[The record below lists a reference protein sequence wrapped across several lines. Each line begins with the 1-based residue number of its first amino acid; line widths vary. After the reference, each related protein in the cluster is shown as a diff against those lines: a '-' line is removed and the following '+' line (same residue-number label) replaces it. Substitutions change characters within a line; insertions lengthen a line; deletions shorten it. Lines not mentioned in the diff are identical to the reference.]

1 MKKLNCKTAV
11 AIMLSILTIVQI
23 VFMAPKNPAKDA
35 VSDNLVMDTD
45 GKETGDGADND
56 EVSKVQ
62 LNVVYR
68 SNVKANATV
77 DKFENS
83 IENNDYSDKIV
94 SYTCEELPIYSLPDV
109 KSDKTGIMYSG
120 SEAKLL
126 EKGAEWSKISS
137 GKVTGYVRNVEV
149 LFGAEAEIIAS
160 SIGNKVAEVTAESL
174 SVYTDADDKSAV
186 ISTLHK
192 GAKIEAYEECEG
204 YVFIICDNGY
214 GYIKVD
220 GVDISYGL
228 KEAMTIAEIEA
239 IEAKK
244 REEAAK
250 LAAQQAA
257 AQAEANKQQALQNQ
271 VTQGTVTRAPYT
283 ASAEDIHLLAAI
295 IYWESG
301 WEPAHGQLAVANVV
315 LNRVYSP
322 RFKQN
327 NIPDVIYAPGQFTG
341 VLENGKISARFQ
353 EVLNKS
359 NEELNVRGC
368 YDAALRAL
376 AGENNIGDMLFFISV
391 RKANYSRYT
400 GYTIINNHCFY
411 VY

>member
-160 SIGNKVAEVTAESL
+160 SIGN
-174 SVYTDADDKSAV
+174 
-186 ISTLHK
+186 
-192 GAKIEAYEECEG
+192 
-204 YVFIICDNGY
+204 
-214 GYIKVD
+214 
-220 GVDISYGL
+220 
-228 KEAMTIAEIEA
+228 
-239 IEAKK
+239 
-244 REEAAK
+244 
-250 LAAQQAA
+250 
-257 AQAEANKQQALQNQ
+257 
-271 VTQGTVTRAPYT
+271 
-283 ASAEDIHLLAAI
+283 
-295 IYWESG
+295 
-301 WEPAHGQLAVANVV
+301 
-315 LNRVYSP
+315 
-322 RFKQN
+322 
-327 NIPDVIYAPGQFTG
+327 
-341 VLENGKISARFQ
+341 
-353 EVLNKS
+353 
-359 NEELNVRGC
+359 
-368 YDAALRAL
+368 
-376 AGENNIGDMLFFISV
+376 
-391 RKANYSRYT
+391 
-400 GYTIINNHCFY
+400 
-411 VY
+411 

>member
-220 GVDISYGL
+220 GVDISY
-228 KEAMTIAEIEA
+228 
-239 IEAKK
+239 
-244 REEAAK
+244 
-250 LAAQQAA
+250 
-257 AQAEANKQQALQNQ
+257 
-271 VTQGTVTRAPYT
+271 
-283 ASAEDIHLLAAI
+283 
-295 IYWESG
+295 
-301 WEPAHGQLAVANVV
+301 
-315 LNRVYSP
+315 
-322 RFKQN
+322 
-327 NIPDVIYAPGQFTG
+327 
-341 VLENGKISARFQ
+341 
-353 EVLNKS
+353 
-359 NEELNVRGC
+359 
-368 YDAALRAL
+368 
-376 AGENNIGDMLFFISV
+376 
-391 RKANYSRYT
+391 
-400 GYTIINNHCFY
+400 
-411 VY
+411 

>member
-271 VTQGTVTRAPYT
+271 VTQGTVTRAPYA
-283 ASAEDIHLLAAI
+283 ASPEDIHLLAAI

-327 NIPDVIYAPGQFTG
+327 NIPDVIYSLQEFLRM
-341 VLENGKISARFQ
+341 VRFLQ
-353 EVLNKS
+353 DSRKCLIRVMKS
-359 NEELNVRGC
+359 L
-368 YDAALRAL
+368 
-376 AGENNIGDMLFFISV
+376 M
-391 RKANYSRYT
+391 
-400 GYTIINNHCFY
+400 
-411 VY
+411 